1 MHCPECKKDGI
12 PAFGKTMLVF
22 DVQLRCRKCGTL
34 FTLHKCLQTLLLVLS
49 QCLVFAACIWAIFQ
63 LSKLYL
69 WVVITVGFLALFG
82 FTLVLPIK
90 KVQQITRFKQR
101 VI

>member
-12 PAFGKTMLVF
+12 PAFGKAMLVF

-34 FTLHKCLQTLLLVLS
+34 FSLHKCLQTLLLVAS
-49 QCLVFAACIWAIFQ
+49 QCLVFAACIWAMFQ
-63 LSKLYL
+63 LSKLFL
-69 WVVITVGFLALFG
+69 WLAIIVGFLALIG

-101 VI
+101 VP

>member
-12 PAFGKTMLVF
+12 AAYGKAMLVF

-34 FTLHKCLQTLLLVLS
+34 FSLHKCLQTLLLVAS

-63 LSKLYL
+63 LSKIYL
-69 WVVITVGFLALFG
+69 WAVITVGFLALIG
-82 FTLVLPIK
+82 LTLVLPIK